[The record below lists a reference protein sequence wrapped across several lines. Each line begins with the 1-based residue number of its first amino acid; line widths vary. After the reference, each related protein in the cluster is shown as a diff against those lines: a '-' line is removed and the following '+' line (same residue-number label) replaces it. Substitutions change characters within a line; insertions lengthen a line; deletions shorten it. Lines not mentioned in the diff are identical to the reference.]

1 MNTINSFMKKPQIY
15 TRDDFKFWTSIRT
28 RWGDMDGLRHIN
40 HAAYLSYMESA
51 RLDFYH
57 YLGYEYTRWDM
68 EVSTILAGMKIDYFQ
83 QAEHPAT
90 FDIGQS
96 ITQVGNTSFDIATAV
111 FIKGDLI
118 PVVQGLFTLVAF
130 DYTSNKSIP
139 VPVIFSQALEK

>member
-1 MNTINSFMKKPQIY
+1 MKKPPIY
-15 TRDDFKFWTSIRT
+15 TRDDFNFWTSIRT

-51 RLDFYH
+51 RLDFYQ

-83 QAEHPAT
+83 QTEHPAT

-96 ITQVGNTSFDIATAV
+96 ITRVGNTSFDIATAV
-111 FIKGDLI
+111 FIKEDLI

-130 DYTSNKSIP
+130 DYNSNKSIL
-139 VPVIFSQALEK
+139 VPLTFRQALEK